1 MTNFQGQ
8 TVSKPNKLV
17 VDIGSCHQA
26 GMCYVMLSRC
36 QSLDQLHII
45 DALDPEKI
53 HVNEKVKSE
62 AARMEKISV
71 NKNPCK
77 WMNREAEG
85 LKVCSL
91 NTLSLRKHME
101 DVRSDPVLL
110 QSDILCLQETWLEDG
125 EEIDERYQLEGFTGH
140 FESVGRGKGLV
151 VYVKSDLEGVIA
163 ISRTREHNI
172 QMIKIEMGK
181 SDIIAIYRSQDE
193 PLYRATHHLKNLVN
207 PEKDTLVVGDVNFG
221 AYEVN
226 EMSNYLA
233 REGFSQLVTLPTHIR
248 GGIYIYLLIA
258 VMNSF

>member
-8 TVSKPNKLV
+8 TVAKPNKLV

-125 EEIDERYQLEGFTGH
+125 EEINERYQLEGFTGH

>member
-8 TVSKPNKLV
+8 TVAKPNKLV
-17 VDIGSCHQA
+17 IDIGSSHQA

-77 WMNREAEG
+77 WMNLEAEG

-91 NTLSLRKHME
+91 NTLSLRKHMD

-125 EEIDERYQLEGFTGH
+125 EEKNERYELEGFTGH
-140 FESVGRGKGLV
+140 FQSVGRGKGVV
-151 VYVKSDLEGVIA
+151 VYVKKELGGVIG
-163 ISRTREHNI
+163 ISKLGEQHIQLIKVEMREL
-172 QMIKIEMGK
+172 
-181 SDIIAIYRSQDE
+181 DVIAIYRSQEE
-193 PLYRATHHLKNLVN
+193 PFYRATHHLKNLVN
-207 PEKDTLVVGDVNFG
+207 PEKDTLVVGDYNFG

-226 EMSNYLA
+226 EMSKFLA

-248 GGIYIYLLIA
+248 GGIDI
-258 VMNSF
+258 